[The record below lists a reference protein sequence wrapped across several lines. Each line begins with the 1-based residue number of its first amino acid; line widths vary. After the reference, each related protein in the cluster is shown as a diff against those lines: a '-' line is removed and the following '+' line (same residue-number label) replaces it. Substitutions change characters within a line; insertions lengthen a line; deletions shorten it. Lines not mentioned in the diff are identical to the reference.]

1 MPEMSLGDL
10 ILAFSLSV
18 SAFYPPFTFPET
30 IDPLPD
36 YSPRPALSA
45 DSESSDPRYTPT
57 SSRMALGELQDAVSA
72 SVLDTHGSQYLYRV
86 LNPEIYRNN
95 VKKALL
101 DRRCASGE
109 ELEEVWP
116 SLRTHVIW
124 CDMSVGDCIWASVLL
139 HFRHAAA
146 SKEWRRPME
155 LHQLTGA
162 NHFVSTTVANRFRS
176 RVADGIRLKVHWEE
190 PERFVQLLIDII

>member
-1 MPEMSLGDL
+1 MRIRGRAKGGVAQS
-10 ILAFSLSV
+10 
-18 SAFYPPFTFPET
+18 T
-30 IDPLPD
+30 
-36 YSPRPALSA
+36 YSRHLV
-45 DSESSDPRYTPT
+45 RY
-57 SSRMALGELQDAVSA
+57 
-72 SVLDTHGSQYLYRV
+72 
-86 LNPEIYRNN
+86 
-95 VKKALL
+95 
-101 DRRCASGE
+101 
-109 ELEEVWP
+109 
-116 SLRTHVIW
+116 
-124 CDMSVGDCIWASVLL
+124 DCIWASVLL